1 MFVERKKLLY
11 LDIGYWDI
19 GQGSKVIRQWPMN
32 LYAPPMMIH
41 KISLYVDYNTS

>member
-19 GQGSKVIRQWPMN
+19 GQGSKGIRQVPMN
-32 LYAPPMMIH
+32 LYASLIMIL
-41 KISLYVDYNTS
+41 KINPFVAYN